1 MNDNKSL
8 CDTCLYKHSCERS
21 DVGIS
26 WVNHLVCYRYV
37 TDKNILNYEGKAVR
51 SNGLF

>member
-37 TDKNILNYEGKAVR
+37 TDKNIINYKGGEKE
-51 SNGLF
+51 